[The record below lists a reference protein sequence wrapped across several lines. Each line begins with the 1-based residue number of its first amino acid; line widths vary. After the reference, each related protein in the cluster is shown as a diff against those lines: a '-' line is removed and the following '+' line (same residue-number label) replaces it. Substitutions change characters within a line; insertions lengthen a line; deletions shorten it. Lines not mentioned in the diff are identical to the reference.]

1 MCFKTLTGGWEE
13 RGFVFVGRAR
23 SLIDLNILPRP
34 VLKQSKGA
42 FFLFLM
48 SLRCLKCRLD
58 VERNGLI

>member
-13 RGFVFVGRAR
+13 SGSVFVGRAR

-42 FFLFLM
+42 FFSVSYVSTM
-48 SLRCLKCRLD
+48 S
-58 VERNGLI
+58 EMST